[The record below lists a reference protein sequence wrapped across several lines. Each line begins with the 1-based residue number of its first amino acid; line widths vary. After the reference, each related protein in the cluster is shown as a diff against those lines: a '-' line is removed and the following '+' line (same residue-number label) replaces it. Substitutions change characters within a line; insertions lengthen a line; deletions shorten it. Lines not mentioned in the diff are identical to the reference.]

1 MKFTVIK
8 NAAFL
13 ALLAIIFASSHAFA
27 DVTYSDT
34 DPDNPIPTGAIVIG
48 PDGVGNV
55 TFVINDT
62 ENVSSVAGISGSG
75 TITKTGAGTLVY
87 SVATTYTGDTV
98 INGGT
103 IRLDGA
109 AGGGKLFNGTITIA
123 AGASMV
129 CNKHDTLGY
138 NANPANT
145 FNIYGTLDNAVQNES
160 LRNTVFNMYGGTIS
174 CTSGGTL
181 DVLADTVKFRAHAL
195 AGATAEA
202 PTVSTISGKI
212 NFRVTGEIEFG
223 ADANS
228 VLQLKDVV
236 TGGGTPDFLKTG
248 AGTVEFT
255 KLPNYPGTTTVREG
269 TLKISVSPGNSKFF
283 KGEVTVNAGA
293 TLLCGIHDSLG
304 YNNGTANTFNIY
316 GTLDNAAGNESL
328 RNTTFNMYGATIS
341 SSGGGYLDILQENV
355 KFWSHALEG
364 ATAENPTVS
373 TISSQF
379 RMRVD
384 DYFEIETDANTTLQ
398 LTDKLIYTS
407 GTGGIHKTGPGTLT
421 MTGANEF
428 TKGVTISEGTLQING
443 STANQ
448 TPLGRGGTVTIE
460 DGGTLMVNYNTQ
472 VRLQNQ
478 TINVESGGKIDFTSA
493 TSNSNDFRLY
503 GSTLNVAEGGTVNL
517 RQLSVGNYGSGSA
530 TTINGGSMT
539 LTAQAFIGNDGEDG
553 VFTLNSGT
561 LKANSSFTV
570 GQYNATGTYNQ
581 NGGTATINNL
591 VVGSSTSITPTGL
604 VNMEGGTLNVT
615 TATVGQYNSSNERFG
630 KAFVSQTGGTFNVKT
645 LNIAAGEQHL
655 VEGKTDLMELS
666 GGTLAVTA
674 LNDPSGYFIM
684 KGGKLIF
691 QKNGSTNPS
700 VSKDLTVEGGTVQ
713 VDAPLT
719 VGGTYTQTG
728 GELRLTDDNLD
739 KITAAGLNF
748 SGTSLLIDTEN
759 EYNLGDTIPLD
770 KYLVASGAD
779 NTFNFAKMMIQ
790 GADNEWTLLL
800 RNNDTLL
807 VFGDRYDQLPEPST
821 WALLLLGAFGLMYWR
836 KK

>member
-8 NAAFL
+8 NAPFL
-13 ALLAIIFASSHAFA
+13 ALLAILFASSHAFA

-34 DPDNPIPTGAIVIG
+34 DPANPIPTDAIVIG

-55 TFVINDT
+55 TFDVTNAET
-62 ENVSSVAGISGSG
+62 PSTVAGISGTG

-160 LRNTVFNMYGGTIS
+160 LRNTVFNMYGGSIT

-181 DVLADTVKFRAHAL
+181 DILADTDKFWARAL
-195 AGATAEA
+195 DGATAEN

-212 NFRVTGEIEFG
+212 NFRVTGAVEFA

-228 VLQLKDVV
+228 VLKLTDVT

-398 LTDKLIYTS
+398 LTNKLIYNS

-448 TPLGRGGTVTIE
+448 TPLGRGGTITIE
-460 DGGTLMVNYNTQ
+460 DGGTLMVNYTTQ

-478 TINVESGGKIDFTSA
+478 TINVENGGKIDFTST

-503 GSTLNVAEGGTVNL
+503 GSTLNVPEGGTVNL

-530 TTINGGSMT
+530 ATINGGSMT
-539 LTAQAFIGNDGEDG
+539 LTAQALIGNDGEDG

-604 VNMEGGTLNVT
+604 VNMADGTLNVT

-713 VDAPLT
+713 VDGPLT

-759 EYNLGDTIPLD
+759 EYRVGETIPLD
-770 KYLVASGAD
+770 KYLASSGAEDTYDFSKMVIEGPD
-779 NTFNFAKMMIQ
+779 NT
-790 GADNEWTLLL
+790 WTLLFL
-800 RNNDTLL
+800 NSDTLL
-807 VFGDRYDQLPEPST
+807 VFGDNYYSLPEPST
-821 WALLLLGAFGLMYWR
+821 WALLLLGAFGLLYWR

>member
-1 MKFTVIK
+1 
-8 NAAFL
+8 
-13 ALLAIIFASSHAFA
+13 
-27 DVTYSDT
+27 
-34 DPDNPIPTGAIVIG
+34 
-48 PDGVGNV
+48 
-55 TFVINDT
+55 
-62 ENVSSVAGISGSG
+62 
-75 TITKTGAGTLVY
+75 
-87 SVATTYTGDTV
+87 
-98 INGGT
+98 
-103 IRLDGA
+103 
-109 AGGGKLFNGTITIA
+109 
-123 AGASMV
+123 MV

-160 LRNTVFNMYGGTIS
+160 LRNTVFNMYGGSIT

-181 DVLADTVKFRAHAL
+181 DILADTDKFWARAL
-195 AGATAEA
+195 DGASAEN
-202 PTVSTISGKI
+202 PTVSTVSGKI
-212 NFRVTGEIEFG
+212 NFRVTGEIEFK

-228 VLQLKDVV
+228 VLKLTDIA
-236 TGGGTPDFLKTG
+236 TGAGTPDFLKTG

-269 TLKISVSPGNSKFF
+269 TLKISVSPGNGKFF

-341 SSGGGYLDILQENV
+341 SSGGGYLDLLQDNV
-355 KFWSHALEG
+355 KFWSHPLEG
-364 ATAENPTVS
+364 ASATNPTVS
-373 TISSQF
+373 TIPSQF
-379 RMRVD
+379 RVRMDGNVE
-384 DYFEIETDANTTLQ
+384 FETDANTKLQ
-398 LTDKLIYTS
+398 LTNTFVYGS
-407 GTGGIHKTGPGTLT
+407 GTATIVKNGAGTLT
-421 MTGANEF
+421 MTGSNAF
-428 TKGVTISEGTLQING
+428 TGGVTISAGTLELLG

-448 TPLGRGGTVTIE
+448 TPLGNGGTVTIQN
-460 DGGTLMVNYNTQ
+460 GATLLVNCGNQ
-472 VRLQNQ
+472 VLSKSQ
-478 TINVESGGKIDFTSA
+478 TINVENGGSINYTVSPGGTTD
-493 TSNSNDFRLY
+493 NDFRLSS
-503 GSTLNVAEGGTVNL
+503 GSLNVAEGGSVRL
-517 RQLSVGNYGSGSA
+517 RLLSLGNKGTGSTA
-530 TTINGGSMT
+530 TIDGGSMT
-539 LTAQAFIGNDGEDG
+539 LTVNAYIGNDGENG
-553 VFTLNSGT
+553 TLTLNSGT
-561 LKANSSFTV
+561 LTANSSFTV
-570 GQYNATGTYNQ
+570 GQYNGTGTYNQ

-604 VNMEGGTLNVT
+604 VNMADGTLNVT
-615 TATVGQYNSSNERFG
+615 TTTVGAYNSSNGRYG
-630 KAFVSQTGGTFNVKT
+630 KAFVSQTGGTFTVKT
-645 LNIAAGEQHL
+645 LNIASGEQHL

-674 LNDPSGYFIM
+674 LNDPSGYFVM

-759 EYNLGDTIPLD
+759 EYNLGDTIPLS
-770 KYLVASGAD
+770 KYLASTGAE
-779 NTFNFAKMMIQ
+779 NTFNFAQMMIQ
-790 GADNEWTLLL
+790 GADNDWTLRLL
-800 RNNDTLL
+800 NNDTLL

-821 WALLLLGAFGLMYWR
+821 WALLLLGTFGLLYWR